1 MYLALFL
8 ALVAFLA
15 PFYLSFL
22 GFLLFVFFF
31 WLFTAWGLTM
41 VLWMDDLDVV
51 FAMIIYDHDNLYDLM
66 RLCMYVDAVYDIC
79 VCSN

>member
-1 MYLALFL
+1 
-8 ALVAFLA
+8 
-15 PFYLSFL
+15 
-22 GFLLFVFFF
+22 
-31 WLFTAWGLTM
+31 M